1 MNQNKHRESD
11 SENYKKRL
19 RRYLLR
25 FAAPQHA
32 VINNIRTFNPCKGV
46 KPTKTQKQEKQVYSC
61 DEVKTILA
69 ALNDA
74 MLSNNTR

>member
-46 KPTKTQKQEKQVYSC
+46 KPTKTQKQEKQVSVYGY
-61 DEVKTILA
+61 A
-69 ALNDA
+69 ARRSFRLGVE
-74 MLSNNTR
+74 RH